1 MDAKIACGQSEAHKP
16 PELLEPEA
24 SRYILLP
31 ISRAILLSLIIIFL
45 GICPP
50 KAFKLSSGECQSFSW
65 LAREV
70 TFEFSVLCLLFLC
83 FRLNLTFLA
92 GSAPLSWEVSAGW
105 WLFREIQQCLRDV
118 SYLGEITGVV
128 GRGERDLCSQLRM
141 GAAPKEVGY
150 TDDLE
155 DVQSGEQD

>member
-24 SRYILLP
+24 SRCILLP
-31 ISRAILLSLIIIFL
+31 ISRAILLSPIIFFL
-45 GICPP
+45 GICPW
-50 KAFKLSSGECQSFSW
+50 KAFQFSSGECQSFSW

-70 TFEFSVLCLLFLC
+70 TFEFSVLGLLFLC

-92 GSAPLSWEVSAGW
+92 GSSPLSWEVSAGW
-105 WLFREIQQCLRDV
+105 WFFQEIQQYPEDV
-118 SYLGEITGVV
+118 SYVGEITGVV

-141 GAAPKEVGY
+141 GAAPKETGY

-155 DVQSGEQD
+155 DIQSEEEV